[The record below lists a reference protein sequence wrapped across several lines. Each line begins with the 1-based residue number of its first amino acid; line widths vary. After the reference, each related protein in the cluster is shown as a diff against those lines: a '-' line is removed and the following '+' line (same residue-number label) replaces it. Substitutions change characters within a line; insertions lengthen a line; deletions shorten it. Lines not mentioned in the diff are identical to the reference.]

1 MQGDSGETQFTFDG
15 NAAAPA
21 EGISQSSPGTADSG
35 EKSTRTTK
43 SGWQKMTSRHRRAS
57 TTVTP
62 RSARDVARSGN
73 ARRSHRSPRRTPTGH
88 RTPRAVEDK
97 HGRESSDVSAK
108 RRSTEA
114 RGSSEPIAIIEE
126 LREQCQTLR
135 EKVAQTEMYAAS
147 RDQVIKDIEAKF
159 TEYLR
164 GHNQQVFNEINTLNK
179 RLMYSTNEV
188 SEYHAELML
197 ASKEDE
203 GATIR
208 IEELERRGALAEH
221 GARRIHQRGIEIQEE
236 YKDEV
241 HHLQGLLGH
250 TESRL
255 QQMQHDSSLAR
266 SVAETL
272 YKEGNE
278 MQRNLESSIVEYR
291 SQSELANFSHTHL
304 EMTSQRQALV
314 VNELTDENQML
325 SEAIIHSRKQAE
337 LYENNMEQITR
348 EYRKKINEA
357 NNTKLES
364 DLRHR
369 NTEHDTV
376 KRFAN
381 YRNTEAEAI
390 AHLRFESS
398 VSSNARE
405 KMEHYEML
413 YNNERALTNEL
424 KTEIEDRN
432 VKLRRS
438 LQEGPMAIGH
448 GSNQHAIQHLE
459 TEVKVAQVRAQDLS
473 EEMDECMYTNIRLKD
488 ELAEVSRQGSST
500 PFGSEV
506 AILRT
511 ELESERKYK
520 LATGAQQYERSCEY
534 LGELRDRDEKLV
546 MKDAEISRLRK
557 GLIDAEIAIKSQENL
572 NALPFSA
579 GITSSALS
587 PYMMIGKLESEVEAA
602 NDESNILRA
611 WIRQLDD
618 ELNKE
623 SVTAHS
629 NTAAGTGHA
638 HQQPSHP
645 ENQRVTELLR
655 EVNKKILDGKGVS
668 VDEGAGI
675 PNYRRPDGNDDPDF
689 PGGPPDPNGPP
700 GPPDPPGLPSLRGSQ
715 RDSAIDLESTTAFT
729 AEEPPRISRREADKV
744 YVSPWPKHQNL
755 GVWQSDLI
763 KSVCL
768 AANDGDRAAW
778 EAWLQPALR
787 QNPDIDALNDSGGQR
802 FQSIDAKLS
811 IALSNVISQ
820 AGDIA
825 RHVAIKLRLRTQ
837 ASNRRSTFVMGR
849 EILAMILEHF
859 RTPGQRETAFTM
871 EHIIQSRYLG
881 DANIETFYE
890 KWMEIVSNMMPE
902 DVPQDDWLRD
912 ALYKKIRN
920 SNLMMYDIKQYESW
934 LEGDPRRTY
943 QYLTNAIERH
953 IARIREDKHVAAR
966 EKYARD
972 FAGGGRPTAPT
983 PTAPAPPDAN
993 AKAKAKA
1000 NAKEKA
1006 APKPK
1011 AKSDAAPVLPSPQPK
1026 QHAKGKGQ
1034 GRKGKSKSRS
1044 ASPRDKKKIPCHF
1057 HFIKKSCRK
1066 GKDCEYSHDQKVF
1079 DASKSGGHG
1088 KGGGKTPRGQ
1098 SPANKTKKID
1108 EPCWHWAKGKCRYGD
1123 KCNKR
1128 HDAHLFN
1135 TAPNT
1140 ESPSSSKAAPAL
1152 LHDDSDVDEPPFMIA
1167 SNVMKKKVKFN
1178 PQKDEV
1184 YVYEKKDYVK
1194 CSRKS
1199 QTHSKGHNKLCRTTD
1214 EIRKD
1219 EQWAYS
1225 CRLAQSRGKAM
1236 AIIFDE
1242 KYDYS
1247 DIDEVLIIVGP
1258 TLDIMIRMEHDDDDI
1273 TREVFTE
1280 NYVQHVDGRY
1290 GKRDNVMC
1298 ITVPVEERDKRFIMD
1313 SGSGHDLISA
1323 KKIDRM
1329 DLPTY
1334 DDVVVNFHTANGVTS
1349 STKRSDIKF
1358 EAFDEPAQ
1366 AHILEDTPS
1375 VMSMGK
1381 RCVDLE
1387 YSFIWPSGKAPYMI
1401 DPNGDI
1407 IEMTVRDYIPYI
1419 NIDQKKKKG
1428 TSSKIA
1434 KIINVIS
1441 DECSTSEG
1449 ENMMVI
1455 DGESGD
1461 ELEDLTDIV
1470 RRSESKSSK
1479 KAKVRKAKRKK
1490 NRTLPEVAVGGDPDY
1505 IEELASHDDEP
1516 DDRGDEYAEFDDDE
1530 YAPSIGPDD
1539 EEGEHDVEIEE
1550 IPEGEARED
1559 DDDVIDVDEEDGGV
1573 RLGKRGTLKNEA
1585 RSKLHLLT
1593 HRYKNPYCESC
1604 VRAKMKHRKTF
1615 RGAFQRKLTKF
1626 GDLITFD
1633 YVDNRRIAEQDYGD
1647 DKTIFVIRDRYTGM
1661 LQSYPSAR
1669 KDTDAVIRAVKQ
1681 FMGRRKIREAYSD
1694 DAPQFDKA
1702 MKALKIPM
1710 DTSLAGKTKHNSL
1723 AERTNQFVLV
1733 ATTTCLLE
1741 AGIPPCFWMYAIRCV
1756 SHLLNIEPN
1765 DDEVSSWC
1773 KLHGE
1778 EFKGK
1783 MIPFGALVYFKPSD
1797 ARAREQQH
1805 KFDPM
1810 GIPGVFAGYSLGP
1823 GLHWSRKYRV
1833 WALCDWTKQN
1843 LAYDAE
1849 KPIAKLRTPHYT
1861 EKVELKEPLEFPCKA
1876 EYERINVTIEGLKV
1890 KDRLDGNSEMLPP
1903 PPPDDDADDDD
1914 GGGDDGGQPSSK
1926 ALPEKSEGERE
1937 AERLL
1942 GRFDS
1947 PTRMGPPGIDKPAH
1961 PDLDIPEGGPEHY
1974 SEGKAGDG
1982 IVYLN
1987 DDGEWVK
1994 LNARGHPYRVD
2005 ERGRRRIS
2013 STTRP
2018 SKYSPEEWRKISPDV
2033 RKSIAKAE
2041 EKKMEAEVE
2050 KKKSDALIK
2059 AREEKKKKKEDKKS
2073 SKSKPKD
2080 GGDDHITGVAKPQD
2094 HVRRGKV
2101 FQFGK
2106 TSSTPIGSG
2115 TNTSHETLSSSS
2127 DTDVPADDDFLIDWD
2142 EWSEVESGRGPK
2154 ATWHSKHMYDFSQGK
2169 VVATATLHD
2178 TGPNVLEPSNQNTN
2192 FHSFPC
2198 MPCIHQHDHHRDNI
2212 TTNDGGVNINKMF
2225 NTAVARPVARKE
2237 MMENE
2242 EARKAMR
2249 KEWLGQHAAG
2259 VYDFSVVREYDDVVR
2274 EAKRN
2279 GTEVHMAR
2287 IHGICVEKNYQLP
2300 KGNPSRKFK
2309 GRGVLLGNQVKNQ
2322 FWEAAFF
2329 QDLDNSPATFEAS
2342 RWAEFYGCLPGHG
2355 VKLADAIQAYIQ
2367 AVPTGPPC
2375 WVELPEDA
2383 WPDDI
2388 DFRKFRRPVVRLVKA
2403 LYGHPDSGTMWE
2415 QHCDRKVRELDFV
2428 PVGEEWPSMYFHK
2441 KLQLLLVIY
2450 VDDLKLA
2457 GPEENL
2463 TKGWEMLR
2471 SKLNIEPET
2480 DLGLYLGC
2488 ILSKGSSKLH
2498 DGTPVSIMTY
2508 DMEGLLKLSVE
2519 RYLDIV
2525 GKDTKLKH
2533 VSTPSLPEETKKH
2546 KSRAPCPGD
2555 PKKKVA
2561 CPWCS
2566 HEFDPDAPE
2575 FYKPG
2580 TIGKTSPLGSLHE
2593 APWRHMLPACS

>member
-1 MQGDSGETQFTFDG
+1 
-15 NAAAPA
+15 
-21 EGISQSSPGTADSG
+21 
-35 EKSTRTTK
+35 
-43 SGWQKMTSRHRRAS
+43 
-57 TTVTP
+57 
-62 RSARDVARSGN
+62 
-73 ARRSHRSPRRTPTGH
+73 
-88 RTPRAVEDK
+88 
-97 HGRESSDVSAK
+97 
-108 RRSTEA
+108 
-114 RGSSEPIAIIEE
+114 
-126 LREQCQTLR
+126 
-135 EKVAQTEMYAAS
+135 
-147 RDQVIKDIEAKF
+147 
-159 TEYLR
+159 
-164 GHNQQVFNEINTLNK
+164 
-179 RLMYSTNEV
+179 
-188 SEYHAELML
+188 
-197 ASKEDE
+197 
-203 GATIR
+203 
-208 IEELERRGALAEH
+208 
-221 GARRIHQRGIEIQEE
+221 
-236 YKDEV
+236 
-241 HHLQGLLGH
+241 
-250 TESRL
+250 
-255 QQMQHDSSLAR
+255 
-266 SVAETL
+266 
-272 YKEGNE
+272 
-278 MQRNLESSIVEYR
+278 
-291 SQSELANFSHTHL
+291 
-304 EMTSQRQALV
+304 
-314 VNELTDENQML
+314 
-325 SEAIIHSRKQAE
+325 
-337 LYENNMEQITR
+337 
-348 EYRKKINEA
+348 
-357 NNTKLES
+357 
-364 DLRHR
+364 
-369 NTEHDTV
+369 
-376 KRFAN
+376 
-381 YRNTEAEAI
+381 
-390 AHLRFESS
+390 
-398 VSSNARE
+398 
-405 KMEHYEML
+405 
-413 YNNERALTNEL
+413 
-424 KTEIEDRN
+424 
-432 VKLRRS
+432 
-438 LQEGPMAIGH
+438 
-448 GSNQHAIQHLE
+448 
-459 TEVKVAQVRAQDLS
+459 
-473 EEMDECMYTNIRLKD
+473 
-488 ELAEVSRQGSST
+488 
-500 PFGSEV
+500 
-506 AILRT
+506 
-511 ELESERKYK
+511 
-520 LATGAQQYERSCEY
+520 
-534 LGELRDRDEKLV
+534 
-546 MKDAEISRLRK
+546 
-557 GLIDAEIAIKSQENL
+557 
-572 NALPFSA
+572 
-579 GITSSALS
+579 
-587 PYMMIGKLESEVEAA
+587 
-602 NDESNILRA
+602 
-611 WIRQLDD
+611 
-618 ELNKE
+618 
-623 SVTAHS
+623 
-629 NTAAGTGHA
+629 
-638 HQQPSHP
+638 
-645 ENQRVTELLR
+645 
-655 EVNKKILDGKGVS
+655 
-668 VDEGAGI
+668 
-675 PNYRRPDGNDDPDF
+675 
-689 PGGPPDPNGPP
+689 
-700 GPPDPPGLPSLRGSQ
+700 
-715 RDSAIDLESTTAFT
+715 
-729 AEEPPRISRREADKV
+729 
-744 YVSPWPKHQNL
+744 
-755 GVWQSDLI
+755 
-763 KSVCL
+763 
-768 AANDGDRAAW
+768 
-778 EAWLQPALR
+778 
-787 QNPDIDALNDSGGQR
+787 
-802 FQSIDAKLS
+802 
-811 IALSNVISQ
+811 
-820 AGDIA
+820 
-825 RHVAIKLRLRTQ
+825 
-837 ASNRRSTFVMGR
+837 
-849 EILAMILEHF
+849 
-859 RTPGQRETAFTM
+859 
-871 EHIIQSRYLG
+871 
-881 DANIETFYE
+881 
-890 KWMEIVSNMMPE
+890 
-902 DVPQDDWLRD
+902 
-912 ALYKKIRN
+912 
-920 SNLMMYDIKQYESW
+920 
-934 LEGDPRRTY
+934 
-943 QYLTNAIERH
+943 
-953 IARIREDKHVAAR
+953 
-966 EKYARD
+966 
-972 FAGGGRPTAPT
+972 
-983 PTAPAPPDAN
+983 
-993 AKAKAKA
+993 
-1000 NAKEKA
+1000 
-1006 APKPK
+1006 
-1011 AKSDAAPVLPSPQPK
+1011 
-1026 QHAKGKGQ
+1026 
-1034 GRKGKSKSRS
+1034 
-1044 ASPRDKKKIPCHF
+1044 
-1057 HFIKKSCRK
+1057 
-1066 GKDCEYSHDQKVF
+1066 
-1079 DASKSGGHG
+1079 
-1088 KGGGKTPRGQ
+1088 
-1098 SPANKTKKID
+1098 
-1108 EPCWHWAKGKCRYGD
+1108 
-1123 KCNKR
+1123 
-1128 HDAHLFN
+1128 
-1135 TAPNT
+1135 
-1140 ESPSSSKAAPAL
+1140 
-1152 LHDDSDVDEPPFMIA
+1152 
-1167 SNVMKKKVKFN
+1167 
-1178 PQKDEV
+1178 
-1184 YVYEKKDYVK
+1184 
-1194 CSRKS
+1194 
-1199 QTHSKGHNKLCRTTD
+1199 
-1214 EIRKD
+1214 
-1219 EQWAYS
+1219 
-1225 CRLAQSRGKAM
+1225 M
-1236 AIIFDE
+1236 AIILDE

-1258 TLDIMIRMEHDDDDI
+1258 TLDIMIRIEYEDDDV

-1280 NYVQHVDGRY
+1280 NYVQHIDGRC
-1290 GKRDNVMC
+1290 GKRDNIMC

-1323 KKIDRM
+1323 KKVDRM

-1334 DDVVVNFHTANGVTS
+1334 DDAVVNFHTANGVTS

-1381 RCVDLE
+1381 RCVDLG
-1387 YSFIWPSGKAPYMI
+1387 YSFIWPSGKTPYMI

-1419 NIDQKKKKG
+1419 NIDQMKKKG

-1434 KIINVIS
+1434 KILNIIS

-1470 RRSESKSSK
+1470 RRSDGKSSK
-1479 KAKVRKAKRKK
+1479 KAKVRRVKRKK
-1490 NRTLPEVAVGGDPDY
+1490 NKTLPEVAVGSDPDY
-1505 IEELASHDDEP
+1505 VEELASYDDEP
-1516 DDRGDEYAEFDDDE
+1516 DDRGDEYAEFDDDDG
-1530 YAPSIGPDD
+1530 YDPSLGPDA

-1573 RLGKRGTLKNEA
+1573 RLSKRGTLKNEA

-1783 MIPFGALVYFKPSD
+1783 MIPFGELVYFKPSN
-1797 ARAREQQH
+1797 AHAREQQH

-1843 LAYDAE
+1843 LAYDAG

-1903 PPPDDDADDDD
+1903 PPPDDDDDDDDD
-1914 GGGDDGGQPSSK
+1914 GGDGGGQPSSK
-1926 ALPEKSEGERE
+1926 VPPDKSEGELE

-1947 PTRMGPPGIDKPAH
+1947 PARMGPPGIDKPAH
-1961 PDLDIPEGGPEHY
+1961 PDLAIPEGGPEHY
-1974 SEGKAGDG
+1974 SVGKAGDG

-1994 LNARGHPYRVD
+1994 LNSRGHPYRID

-2018 SKYSPEEWRKISPDV
+2018 SKYSPEEWRKMSPDV
-2033 RKSIAKAE
+2033 RKGIAKAE
-2041 EKKMEAEVE
+2041 EKKAEAEVE
-2050 KKKSDALIK
+2050 MKKSDELIK
-2059 AREEKKKKKEDKKS
+2059 AKEEKKKKKEEKKS

-2080 GGDDHITGVAKPQD
+2080 EEDDHITGVAKPQD

-2106 TSSTPIGSG
+2106 TSLTPIGSG
-2115 TNTSHETLSSSS
+2115 TNTNYGAFSSSS

-2154 ATWHSKHMYDFSQGK
+2154 ATWHNEHMYDFSQGK

-2178 TGPNVLEPSNQNTN
+2178 AGPNVHEPSNQSTN
-2192 FHSFPC
+2192 FQSFPC
-2198 MPCIHQHDHHRDNI
+2198 MPCIHQHDHHRDKI
-2212 TTNDGGVNINKMF
+2212 ITNDGGININKMF

-2274 EAKRN
+2274 EAKKN

-2329 QDLDNSPATFEAS
+2329 QDLGNSPATFEAS
-2342 RWAEFYGCLPGHG
+2342 RWADFYGCLPGHG

-2367 AVPTGPPC
+2367 AVLTGPPC

-2388 DFRKFRRPVVRLVKA
+2388 DFRKVRRPVVRLVKA

-2415 QHCDRKVRELDFV
+2415 QHRDRKVRELDFV

-2471 SKLNIEPET
+2471 SKLIIEPET

-2498 DGTPVSIMTY
+2498 DGTPVSTMTY

-2555 PKKKVA
+2555 PKKKVS

-2580 TIGKTSPLGSLHE
+2580 TTGEDVSPGESARGALAPHAAKVLMKLLYAARIARFDLLRSINSL
-2593 APWRHMLPACS
+2593 ARNVTKWTVDDDAKLYYF

>member
-1 MQGDSGETQFTFDG
+1 
-15 NAAAPA
+15 
-21 EGISQSSPGTADSG
+21 
-35 EKSTRTTK
+35 
-43 SGWQKMTSRHRRAS
+43 
-57 TTVTP
+57 
-62 RSARDVARSGN
+62 
-73 ARRSHRSPRRTPTGH
+73 
-88 RTPRAVEDK
+88 
-97 HGRESSDVSAK
+97 
-108 RRSTEA
+108 
-114 RGSSEPIAIIEE
+114 
-126 LREQCQTLR
+126 
-135 EKVAQTEMYAAS
+135 
-147 RDQVIKDIEAKF
+147 
-159 TEYLR
+159 
-164 GHNQQVFNEINTLNK
+164 
-179 RLMYSTNEV
+179 
-188 SEYHAELML
+188 
-197 ASKEDE
+197 
-203 GATIR
+203 
-208 IEELERRGALAEH
+208 
-221 GARRIHQRGIEIQEE
+221 
-236 YKDEV
+236 
-241 HHLQGLLGH
+241 
-250 TESRL
+250 
-255 QQMQHDSSLAR
+255 
-266 SVAETL
+266 
-272 YKEGNE
+272 
-278 MQRNLESSIVEYR
+278 
-291 SQSELANFSHTHL
+291 
-304 EMTSQRQALV
+304 
-314 VNELTDENQML
+314 
-325 SEAIIHSRKQAE
+325 
-337 LYENNMEQITR
+337 
-348 EYRKKINEA
+348 
-357 NNTKLES
+357 
-364 DLRHR
+364 
-369 NTEHDTV
+369 
-376 KRFAN
+376 
-381 YRNTEAEAI
+381 
-390 AHLRFESS
+390 
-398 VSSNARE
+398 
-405 KMEHYEML
+405 
-413 YNNERALTNEL
+413 
-424 KTEIEDRN
+424 
-432 VKLRRS
+432 
-438 LQEGPMAIGH
+438 
-448 GSNQHAIQHLE
+448 
-459 TEVKVAQVRAQDLS
+459 
-473 EEMDECMYTNIRLKD
+473 
-488 ELAEVSRQGSST
+488 
-500 PFGSEV
+500 
-506 AILRT
+506 
-511 ELESERKYK
+511 
-520 LATGAQQYERSCEY
+520 
-534 LGELRDRDEKLV
+534 
-546 MKDAEISRLRK
+546 
-557 GLIDAEIAIKSQENL
+557 
-572 NALPFSA
+572 
-579 GITSSALS
+579 
-587 PYMMIGKLESEVEAA
+587 
-602 NDESNILRA
+602 
-611 WIRQLDD
+611 
-618 ELNKE
+618 
-623 SVTAHS
+623 
-629 NTAAGTGHA
+629 
-638 HQQPSHP
+638 
-645 ENQRVTELLR
+645 
-655 EVNKKILDGKGVS
+655 
-668 VDEGAGI
+668 
-675 PNYRRPDGNDDPDF
+675 
-689 PGGPPDPNGPP
+689 
-700 GPPDPPGLPSLRGSQ
+700 
-715 RDSAIDLESTTAFT
+715 
-729 AEEPPRISRREADKV
+729 
-744 YVSPWPKHQNL
+744 
-755 GVWQSDLI
+755 
-763 KSVCL
+763 
-768 AANDGDRAAW
+768 
-778 EAWLQPALR
+778 
-787 QNPDIDALNDSGGQR
+787 
-802 FQSIDAKLS
+802 
-811 IALSNVISQ
+811 
-820 AGDIA
+820 
-825 RHVAIKLRLRTQ
+825 
-837 ASNRRSTFVMGR
+837 
-849 EILAMILEHF
+849 MILEHF

-943 QYLTNAIERH
+943 QYLINAIERH

-1000 NAKEKA
+1000 NAKEKP

-1057 HFIKKSCRK
+1057 YFIKKSCRK
-1066 GKDCEYSHDQKVF
+1066 GKDCEYSHDQKTF

-1140 ESPSSSKAAPAL
+1140 ESPSSKAAPAL
-1152 LHDDSDVDEPPFMIA
+1152 LYDDSDVDEPPFMIA
-1167 SNVMKKKVKFN
+1167 SNVVKKKVKFN
-1178 PQKDEV
+1178 LQKDEV
-1184 YVYEKKDYVK
+1184 HIYEKKDYVK

-1199 QTHSKGHNKLCRTTD
+1199 QTHSKGHNKLGKTTD
-1214 EIRKD
+1214 EVRKD

-1225 CRLAQSRGKAM
+1225 CRLARSRGKAM
-1236 AIIFDE
+1236 AIILDE
-1242 KYDYS
+1242 KYDFR

-1258 TLDIMIRMEHDDDDI
+1258 SLDIVIRIEHDDDDI
-1273 TREVFTE
+1273 TSEVFTE
-1280 NYVQHVDGRY
+1280 NYVQHIDGRY

-1313 SGSGHDLISA
+1313 SGSGHDLIST

-1334 DDVVVNFHTANGVTS
+1334 DDTVVNFHTANGVTS

-1375 VMSMGK
+1375 VMSMDK
-1381 RCVDLE
+1381 RCIDLG
-1387 YSFIWPSGKAPYMI
+1387 YSFIWPSGKTPYMI
-1401 DPNGDI
+1401 DSNGDI
-1407 IEMTVRDYIPYI
+1407 IEMTVRDYIPYV

-1428 TSSKIA
+1428 TPSKIS
-1434 KIINVIS
+1434 KILNIIG

-1470 RRSESKSSK
+1470 RRSDSKSSR
-1479 KAKVRKAKRKK
+1479 KAKVKKVGRRKGT
-1490 NRTLPEVAVGGDPDY
+1490 TLPEVAVGSDPDY
-1505 IEELASHDDEP
+1505 VEEMACHDDDEP

-1530 YAPSIGPDD
+1530 YEPSIGPDI

-1573 RLGKRGTLKNEA
+1573 RLSKRETLKNEA

-1810 GIPGVFAGYSLGP
+1810 GIPGIFAGYSLGP

-1903 PPPDDDADDDD
+1903 PPPDDDDDDDDD

-1947 PTRMGPPGIDKPAH
+1947 PARMGPPGIDKPAH

-1974 SEGKAGDG
+1974 SVGKAGDG

-1994 LNARGHPYRVD
+1994 LNARGHPYRID

-2041 EKKMEAEVE
+2041 EKKAEAEVE

-2059 AREEKKKKKEDKKS
+2059 AREEKKKKKEEKKS

-2080 GGDDHITGVAKPQD
+2080 EGDDHITGVAKPQD
-2094 HVRRGKV
+2094 HVCKGKV

-2115 TNTSHETLSSSS
+2115 TNYSHEHFLHHPIPMFLPMTTSSS
-2127 DTDVPADDDFLIDWD
+2127 
-2142 EWSEVESGRGPK
+2142 
-2154 ATWHSKHMYDFSQGK
+2154 
-2169 VVATATLHD
+2169 
-2178 TGPNVLEPSNQNTN
+2178 
-2192 FHSFPC
+2192 
-2198 MPCIHQHDHHRDNI
+2198 
-2212 TTNDGGVNINKMF
+2212 
-2225 NTAVARPVARKE
+2225 
-2237 MMENE
+2237 
-2242 EARKAMR
+2242 
-2249 KEWLGQHAAG
+2249 
-2259 VYDFSVVREYDDVVR
+2259 
-2274 EAKRN
+2274 N
-2279 GTEVHMAR
+2279 GTSGLRLKVGAAQR
-2287 IHGICVEKNYQLP
+2287 
-2300 KGNPSRKFK
+2300 
-2309 GRGVLLGNQVKNQ
+2309 LLGTM
-2322 FWEAAFF
+2322 
-2329 QDLDNSPATFEAS
+2329 ST
-2342 RWAEFYGCLPGHG
+2342 CMT
-2355 VKLADAIQAYIQ
+2355 LA
-2367 AVPTGPPC
+2367 
-2375 WVELPEDA
+2375 
-2383 WPDDI
+2383 
-2388 DFRKFRRPVVRLVKA
+2388 
-2403 LYGHPDSGTMWE
+2403 
-2415 QHCDRKVRELDFV
+2415 RE
-2428 PVGEEWPSMYFHK
+2428 
-2441 KLQLLLVIY
+2441 
-2450 VDDLKLA
+2450 
-2457 GPEENL
+2457 
-2463 TKGWEMLR
+2463 R
-2471 SKLNIEPET
+2471 
-2480 DLGLYLGC
+2480 
-2488 ILSKGSSKLH
+2488 
-2498 DGTPVSIMTY
+2498 
-2508 DMEGLLKLSVE
+2508 
-2519 RYLDIV
+2519 
-2525 GKDTKLKH
+2525 
-2533 VSTPSLPEETKKH
+2533 
-2546 KSRAPCPGD
+2546 
-2555 PKKKVA
+2555 
-2561 CPWCS
+2561 
-2566 HEFDPDAPE
+2566 
-2575 FYKPG
+2575 
-2580 TIGKTSPLGSLHE
+2580 
-2593 APWRHMLPACS
+2593 

>member
-1 MQGDSGETQFTFDG
+1 
-15 NAAAPA
+15 
-21 EGISQSSPGTADSG
+21 
-35 EKSTRTTK
+35 
-43 SGWQKMTSRHRRAS
+43 
-57 TTVTP
+57 
-62 RSARDVARSGN
+62 
-73 ARRSHRSPRRTPTGH
+73 
-88 RTPRAVEDK
+88 
-97 HGRESSDVSAK
+97 
-108 RRSTEA
+108 
-114 RGSSEPIAIIEE
+114 
-126 LREQCQTLR
+126 
-135 EKVAQTEMYAAS
+135 
-147 RDQVIKDIEAKF
+147 
-159 TEYLR
+159 
-164 GHNQQVFNEINTLNK
+164 
-179 RLMYSTNEV
+179 
-188 SEYHAELML
+188 
-197 ASKEDE
+197 
-203 GATIR
+203 
-208 IEELERRGALAEH
+208 
-221 GARRIHQRGIEIQEE
+221 
-236 YKDEV
+236 
-241 HHLQGLLGH
+241 
-250 TESRL
+250 
-255 QQMQHDSSLAR
+255 
-266 SVAETL
+266 
-272 YKEGNE
+272 
-278 MQRNLESSIVEYR
+278 
-291 SQSELANFSHTHL
+291 
-304 EMTSQRQALV
+304 
-314 VNELTDENQML
+314 
-325 SEAIIHSRKQAE
+325 
-337 LYENNMEQITR
+337 
-348 EYRKKINEA
+348 
-357 NNTKLES
+357 
-364 DLRHR
+364 
-369 NTEHDTV
+369 
-376 KRFAN
+376 
-381 YRNTEAEAI
+381 
-390 AHLRFESS
+390 
-398 VSSNARE
+398 
-405 KMEHYEML
+405 
-413 YNNERALTNEL
+413 
-424 KTEIEDRN
+424 
-432 VKLRRS
+432 
-438 LQEGPMAIGH
+438 
-448 GSNQHAIQHLE
+448 
-459 TEVKVAQVRAQDLS
+459 
-473 EEMDECMYTNIRLKD
+473 
-488 ELAEVSRQGSST
+488 
-500 PFGSEV
+500 
-506 AILRT
+506 
-511 ELESERKYK
+511 
-520 LATGAQQYERSCEY
+520 
-534 LGELRDRDEKLV
+534 
-546 MKDAEISRLRK
+546 
-557 GLIDAEIAIKSQENL
+557 
-572 NALPFSA
+572 
-579 GITSSALS
+579 
-587 PYMMIGKLESEVEAA
+587 
-602 NDESNILRA
+602 
-611 WIRQLDD
+611 
-618 ELNKE
+618 
-623 SVTAHS
+623 
-629 NTAAGTGHA
+629 
-638 HQQPSHP
+638 
-645 ENQRVTELLR
+645 
-655 EVNKKILDGKGVS
+655 
-668 VDEGAGI
+668 
-675 PNYRRPDGNDDPDF
+675 
-689 PGGPPDPNGPP
+689 
-700 GPPDPPGLPSLRGSQ
+700 
-715 RDSAIDLESTTAFT
+715 
-729 AEEPPRISRREADKV
+729 
-744 YVSPWPKHQNL
+744 
-755 GVWQSDLI
+755 
-763 KSVCL
+763 
-768 AANDGDRAAW
+768 
-778 EAWLQPALR
+778 
-787 QNPDIDALNDSGGQR
+787 
-802 FQSIDAKLS
+802 
-811 IALSNVISQ
+811 
-820 AGDIA
+820 
-825 RHVAIKLRLRTQ
+825 
-837 ASNRRSTFVMGR
+837 
-849 EILAMILEHF
+849 MILEHF

-943 QYLTNAIERH
+943 QYLINAIERH

-1225 CRLAQSRGKAM
+1225 CRLAQSRWKAM

-1258 TLDIMIRMEHDDDDI
+1258 TLDIMIRMEHDDNDI

-1381 RCVDLE
+1381 RCVDLG
-1387 YSFIWPSGKAPYMI
+1387 YSFIWPSGKTPYMI

-1573 RLGKRGTLKNEA
+1573 RLSKRGTLKNEA

-1783 MIPFGALVYFKPSD
+1783 MIPFGAFVYFKPSD

-1876 EYERINVTIEGLKV
+1876 KYERINVTIEGLKV

-1903 PPPDDDADDDD
+1903 PPDDDDDDDD

-2033 RKSIAKAE
+2033 RKSIARAE

-2115 TNTSHETLSSSS
+2115 TN
-2127 DTDVPADDDFLIDWD
+2127 
-2142 EWSEVESGRGPK
+2142 
-2154 ATWHSKHMYDFSQGK
+2154 
-2169 VVATATLHD
+2169 
-2178 TGPNVLEPSNQNTN
+2178 
-2192 FHSFPC
+2192 
-2198 MPCIHQHDHHRDNI
+2198 
-2212 TTNDGGVNINKMF
+2212 
-2225 NTAVARPVARKE
+2225 
-2237 MMENE
+2237 
-2242 EARKAMR
+2242 
-2249 KEWLGQHAAG
+2249 
-2259 VYDFSVVREYDDVVR
+2259 
-2274 EAKRN
+2274 
-2279 GTEVHMAR
+2279 
-2287 IHGICVEKNYQLP
+2287 
-2300 KGNPSRKFK
+2300 
-2309 GRGVLLGNQVKNQ
+2309 
-2322 FWEAAFF
+2322 
-2329 QDLDNSPATFEAS
+2329 
-2342 RWAEFYGCLPGHG
+2342 
-2355 VKLADAIQAYIQ
+2355 
-2367 AVPTGPPC
+2367 
-2375 WVELPEDA
+2375 
-2383 WPDDI
+2383 
-2388 DFRKFRRPVVRLVKA
+2388 
-2403 LYGHPDSGTMWE
+2403 
-2415 QHCDRKVRELDFV
+2415 
-2428 PVGEEWPSMYFHK
+2428 
-2441 KLQLLLVIY
+2441 
-2450 VDDLKLA
+2450 
-2457 GPEENL
+2457 
-2463 TKGWEMLR
+2463 
-2471 SKLNIEPET
+2471 
-2480 DLGLYLGC
+2480 
-2488 ILSKGSSKLH
+2488 
-2498 DGTPVSIMTY
+2498 
-2508 DMEGLLKLSVE
+2508 
-2519 RYLDIV
+2519 
-2525 GKDTKLKH
+2525 
-2533 VSTPSLPEETKKH
+2533 
-2546 KSRAPCPGD
+2546 
-2555 PKKKVA
+2555 
-2561 CPWCS
+2561 
-2566 HEFDPDAPE
+2566 
-2575 FYKPG
+2575 
-2580 TIGKTSPLGSLHE
+2580 
-2593 APWRHMLPACS
+2593 

>member
-1 MQGDSGETQFTFDG
+1 M
-15 NAAAPA
+15 
-21 EGISQSSPGTADSG
+21 
-35 EKSTRTTK
+35 
-43 SGWQKMTSRHRRAS
+43 
-57 TTVTP
+57 
-62 RSARDVARSGN
+62 
-73 ARRSHRSPRRTPTGH
+73 
-88 RTPRAVEDK
+88 
-97 HGRESSDVSAK
+97 
-108 RRSTEA
+108 
-114 RGSSEPIAIIEE
+114 
-126 LREQCQTLR
+126 
-135 EKVAQTEMYAAS
+135 
-147 RDQVIKDIEAKF
+147 
-159 TEYLR
+159 
-164 GHNQQVFNEINTLNK
+164 
-179 RLMYSTNEV
+179 
-188 SEYHAELML
+188 
-197 ASKEDE
+197 
-203 GATIR
+203 
-208 IEELERRGALAEH
+208 
-221 GARRIHQRGIEIQEE
+221 
-236 YKDEV
+236 
-241 HHLQGLLGH
+241 
-250 TESRL
+250 
-255 QQMQHDSSLAR
+255 
-266 SVAETL
+266 
-272 YKEGNE
+272 
-278 MQRNLESSIVEYR
+278 
-291 SQSELANFSHTHL
+291 
-304 EMTSQRQALV
+304 
-314 VNELTDENQML
+314 
-325 SEAIIHSRKQAE
+325 
-337 LYENNMEQITR
+337 
-348 EYRKKINEA
+348 
-357 NNTKLES
+357 
-364 DLRHR
+364 
-369 NTEHDTV
+369 
-376 KRFAN
+376 
-381 YRNTEAEAI
+381 
-390 AHLRFESS
+390 
-398 VSSNARE
+398 
-405 KMEHYEML
+405 
-413 YNNERALTNEL
+413 
-424 KTEIEDRN
+424 
-432 VKLRRS
+432 
-438 LQEGPMAIGH
+438 
-448 GSNQHAIQHLE
+448 
-459 TEVKVAQVRAQDLS
+459 
-473 EEMDECMYTNIRLKD
+473 
-488 ELAEVSRQGSST
+488 
-500 PFGSEV
+500 
-506 AILRT
+506 
-511 ELESERKYK
+511 
-520 LATGAQQYERSCEY
+520 
-534 LGELRDRDEKLV
+534 
-546 MKDAEISRLRK
+546 
-557 GLIDAEIAIKSQENL
+557 
-572 NALPFSA
+572 
-579 GITSSALS
+579 
-587 PYMMIGKLESEVEAA
+587 
-602 NDESNILRA
+602 
-611 WIRQLDD
+611 
-618 ELNKE
+618 
-623 SVTAHS
+623 
-629 NTAAGTGHA
+629 
-638 HQQPSHP
+638 
-645 ENQRVTELLR
+645 TELLR

-778 EAWLQPALR
+778 ETWLQPALR

-820 AGDIA
+820 AGDVA

-943 QYLTNAIERH
+943 QYLINAIERH

-1011 AKSDAAPVLPSPQPK
+1011 AKSDAAPVLPSPQPQ

-1108 EPCWHWAKGKCRYGD
+1108 EPCWHCAKGKCRYGD

-1140 ESPSSSKAAPAL
+1140 EFPSSSKAAPAL

-1381 RCVDLE
+1381 RCVDLG
-1387 YSFIWPSGKAPYMI
+1387 YSFIWPSGKTPYMI

-1573 RLGKRGTLKNEA
+1573 RLSKRGTLKNEA

-1833 WALCDWTKQN
+1833 WPLCDWTKQN

-1903 PPPDDDADDDD
+1903 PPPDDDDDDD

-2178 TGPNVLEPSNQNTN
+2178 NGPNVLEPSNQNTN

-2198 MPCIHQHDHHRDNI
+2198 MPCIHQHDHHRDKI
-2212 TTNDGGVNINKMF
+2212 TTNDGGININKMF

-2329 QDLDNSPATFEAS
+2329 QDLGNSPATFEAS
-2342 RWAEFYGCLPGHG
+2342 RWADFYGCLPGHG

-2367 AVPTGPPC
+2367 AVLTGPPC

-2388 DFRKFRRPVVRLVKA
+2388 DFRKFRRPVVRLV
-2403 LYGHPDSGTMWE
+2403 
-2415 QHCDRKVRELDFV
+2415 
-2428 PVGEEWPSMYFHK
+2428 
-2441 KLQLLLVIY
+2441 
-2450 VDDLKLA
+2450 
-2457 GPEENL
+2457 
-2463 TKGWEMLR
+2463 
-2471 SKLNIEPET
+2471 
-2480 DLGLYLGC
+2480 
-2488 ILSKGSSKLH
+2488 
-2498 DGTPVSIMTY
+2498 
-2508 DMEGLLKLSVE
+2508 
-2519 RYLDIV
+2519 
-2525 GKDTKLKH
+2525 
-2533 VSTPSLPEETKKH
+2533 
-2546 KSRAPCPGD
+2546 
-2555 PKKKVA
+2555 
-2561 CPWCS
+2561 
-2566 HEFDPDAPE
+2566 
-2575 FYKPG
+2575 
-2580 TIGKTSPLGSLHE
+2580 
-2593 APWRHMLPACS
+2593 

>member
-1 MQGDSGETQFTFDG
+1 
-15 NAAAPA
+15 
-21 EGISQSSPGTADSG
+21 
-35 EKSTRTTK
+35 
-43 SGWQKMTSRHRRAS
+43 
-57 TTVTP
+57 
-62 RSARDVARSGN
+62 
-73 ARRSHRSPRRTPTGH
+73 
-88 RTPRAVEDK
+88 
-97 HGRESSDVSAK
+97 
-108 RRSTEA
+108 
-114 RGSSEPIAIIEE
+114 
-126 LREQCQTLR
+126 
-135 EKVAQTEMYAAS
+135 
-147 RDQVIKDIEAKF
+147 
-159 TEYLR
+159 
-164 GHNQQVFNEINTLNK
+164 
-179 RLMYSTNEV
+179 
-188 SEYHAELML
+188 
-197 ASKEDE
+197 
-203 GATIR
+203 
-208 IEELERRGALAEH
+208 
-221 GARRIHQRGIEIQEE
+221 
-236 YKDEV
+236 
-241 HHLQGLLGH
+241 
-250 TESRL
+250 
-255 QQMQHDSSLAR
+255 
-266 SVAETL
+266 
-272 YKEGNE
+272 
-278 MQRNLESSIVEYR
+278 
-291 SQSELANFSHTHL
+291 
-304 EMTSQRQALV
+304 
-314 VNELTDENQML
+314 
-325 SEAIIHSRKQAE
+325 
-337 LYENNMEQITR
+337 
-348 EYRKKINEA
+348 
-357 NNTKLES
+357 
-364 DLRHR
+364 
-369 NTEHDTV
+369 
-376 KRFAN
+376 
-381 YRNTEAEAI
+381 
-390 AHLRFESS
+390 
-398 VSSNARE
+398 
-405 KMEHYEML
+405 
-413 YNNERALTNEL
+413 
-424 KTEIEDRN
+424 
-432 VKLRRS
+432 
-438 LQEGPMAIGH
+438 
-448 GSNQHAIQHLE
+448 
-459 TEVKVAQVRAQDLS
+459 
-473 EEMDECMYTNIRLKD
+473 
-488 ELAEVSRQGSST
+488 
-500 PFGSEV
+500 
-506 AILRT
+506 
-511 ELESERKYK
+511 
-520 LATGAQQYERSCEY
+520 
-534 LGELRDRDEKLV
+534 
-546 MKDAEISRLRK
+546 
-557 GLIDAEIAIKSQENL
+557 
-572 NALPFSA
+572 
-579 GITSSALS
+579 
-587 PYMMIGKLESEVEAA
+587 
-602 NDESNILRA
+602 
-611 WIRQLDD
+611 
-618 ELNKE
+618 
-623 SVTAHS
+623 
-629 NTAAGTGHA
+629 
-638 HQQPSHP
+638 
-645 ENQRVTELLR
+645 
-655 EVNKKILDGKGVS
+655 
-668 VDEGAGI
+668 
-675 PNYRRPDGNDDPDF
+675 
-689 PGGPPDPNGPP
+689 
-700 GPPDPPGLPSLRGSQ
+700 
-715 RDSAIDLESTTAFT
+715 
-729 AEEPPRISRREADKV
+729 
-744 YVSPWPKHQNL
+744 
-755 GVWQSDLI
+755 
-763 KSVCL
+763 
-768 AANDGDRAAW
+768 
-778 EAWLQPALR
+778 
-787 QNPDIDALNDSGGQR
+787 
-802 FQSIDAKLS
+802 
-811 IALSNVISQ
+811 
-820 AGDIA
+820 
-825 RHVAIKLRLRTQ
+825 
-837 ASNRRSTFVMGR
+837 
-849 EILAMILEHF
+849 
-859 RTPGQRETAFTM
+859 
-871 EHIIQSRYLG
+871 
-881 DANIETFYE
+881 
-890 KWMEIVSNMMPE
+890 
-902 DVPQDDWLRD
+902 
-912 ALYKKIRN
+912 
-920 SNLMMYDIKQYESW
+920 
-934 LEGDPRRTY
+934 
-943 QYLTNAIERH
+943 
-953 IARIREDKHVAAR
+953 
-966 EKYARD
+966 
-972 FAGGGRPTAPT
+972 
-983 PTAPAPPDAN
+983 
-993 AKAKAKA
+993 
-1000 NAKEKA
+1000 
-1006 APKPK
+1006 
-1011 AKSDAAPVLPSPQPK
+1011 
-1026 QHAKGKGQ
+1026 
-1034 GRKGKSKSRS
+1034 
-1044 ASPRDKKKIPCHF
+1044 
-1057 HFIKKSCRK
+1057 
-1066 GKDCEYSHDQKVF
+1066 
-1079 DASKSGGHG
+1079 
-1088 KGGGKTPRGQ
+1088 
-1098 SPANKTKKID
+1098 
-1108 EPCWHWAKGKCRYGD
+1108 
-1123 KCNKR
+1123 
-1128 HDAHLFN
+1128 
-1135 TAPNT
+1135 
-1140 ESPSSSKAAPAL
+1140 
-1152 LHDDSDVDEPPFMIA
+1152 
-1167 SNVMKKKVKFN
+1167 
-1178 PQKDEV
+1178 
-1184 YVYEKKDYVK
+1184 
-1194 CSRKS
+1194 
-1199 QTHSKGHNKLCRTTD
+1199 
-1214 EIRKD
+1214 
-1219 EQWAYS
+1219 
-1225 CRLAQSRGKAM
+1225 
-1236 AIIFDE
+1236 
-1242 KYDYS
+1242 
-1247 DIDEVLIIVGP
+1247 
-1258 TLDIMIRMEHDDDDI
+1258 
-1273 TREVFTE
+1273 
-1280 NYVQHVDGRY
+1280 
-1290 GKRDNVMC
+1290 MC

-1381 RCVDLE
+1381 RCVDLR
-1387 YSFIWPSGKAPYMI
+1387 YSFIWPSGKTPYMI

-1573 RLGKRGTLKNEA
+1573 RLSKRGTLKNEA

-1903 PPPDDDADDDD
+1903 PPPDDDDDDDD

-1926 ALPEKSEGERE
+1926 ALLEKSEGERE

-2154 ATWHSKHMYDFSQGK
+2154 ATWNNKHMYDFSQGK

-2198 MPCIHQHDHHRDNI
+2198 MPCIHQHDHHRDKI
-2212 TTNDGGVNINKMF
+2212 TTNDGGININKMF

-2329 QDLDNSPATFEAS
+2329 QDLGNSPATFEAS
-2342 RWAEFYGCLPGHG
+2342 RWADFYGCLPGHG
-2355 VKLADAIQAYIQ
+2355 LKLADAIQAYIQ
-2367 AVPTGPPC
+2367 AVLTGPPC
-2375 WVELPEDA
+2375 CVELPEDA

-2388 DFRKFRRPVVRLVKA
+2388 DF
-2403 LYGHPDSGTMWE
+2403 
-2415 QHCDRKVRELDFV
+2415 
-2428 PVGEEWPSMYFHK
+2428 
-2441 KLQLLLVIY
+2441 
-2450 VDDLKLA
+2450 
-2457 GPEENL
+2457 
-2463 TKGWEMLR
+2463 
-2471 SKLNIEPET
+2471 
-2480 DLGLYLGC
+2480 
-2488 ILSKGSSKLH
+2488 GSSV
-2498 DGTPVSIMTY
+2498 DQ
-2508 DMEGLLKLSVE
+2508 
-2519 RYLDIV
+2519 
-2525 GKDTKLKH
+2525 
-2533 VSTPSLPEETKKH
+2533 
-2546 KSRAPCPGD
+2546 
-2555 PKKKVA
+2555 
-2561 CPWCS
+2561 
-2566 HEFDPDAPE
+2566 
-2575 FYKPG
+2575 
-2580 TIGKTSPLGSLHE
+2580 
-2593 APWRHMLPACS
+2593 

>member
-1 MQGDSGETQFTFDG
+1 
-15 NAAAPA
+15 
-21 EGISQSSPGTADSG
+21 
-35 EKSTRTTK
+35 
-43 SGWQKMTSRHRRAS
+43 
-57 TTVTP
+57 
-62 RSARDVARSGN
+62 
-73 ARRSHRSPRRTPTGH
+73 
-88 RTPRAVEDK
+88 
-97 HGRESSDVSAK
+97 
-108 RRSTEA
+108 
-114 RGSSEPIAIIEE
+114 
-126 LREQCQTLR
+126 
-135 EKVAQTEMYAAS
+135 
-147 RDQVIKDIEAKF
+147 
-159 TEYLR
+159 
-164 GHNQQVFNEINTLNK
+164 
-179 RLMYSTNEV
+179 
-188 SEYHAELML
+188 
-197 ASKEDE
+197 
-203 GATIR
+203 
-208 IEELERRGALAEH
+208 
-221 GARRIHQRGIEIQEE
+221 
-236 YKDEV
+236 
-241 HHLQGLLGH
+241 
-250 TESRL
+250 
-255 QQMQHDSSLAR
+255 
-266 SVAETL
+266 
-272 YKEGNE
+272 
-278 MQRNLESSIVEYR
+278 
-291 SQSELANFSHTHL
+291 
-304 EMTSQRQALV
+304 
-314 VNELTDENQML
+314 
-325 SEAIIHSRKQAE
+325 
-337 LYENNMEQITR
+337 
-348 EYRKKINEA
+348 
-357 NNTKLES
+357 
-364 DLRHR
+364 
-369 NTEHDTV
+369 
-376 KRFAN
+376 
-381 YRNTEAEAI
+381 
-390 AHLRFESS
+390 
-398 VSSNARE
+398 
-405 KMEHYEML
+405 
-413 YNNERALTNEL
+413 
-424 KTEIEDRN
+424 
-432 VKLRRS
+432 
-438 LQEGPMAIGH
+438 
-448 GSNQHAIQHLE
+448 
-459 TEVKVAQVRAQDLS
+459 
-473 EEMDECMYTNIRLKD
+473 
-488 ELAEVSRQGSST
+488 
-500 PFGSEV
+500 
-506 AILRT
+506 
-511 ELESERKYK
+511 
-520 LATGAQQYERSCEY
+520 
-534 LGELRDRDEKLV
+534 
-546 MKDAEISRLRK
+546 
-557 GLIDAEIAIKSQENL
+557 
-572 NALPFSA
+572 
-579 GITSSALS
+579 
-587 PYMMIGKLESEVEAA
+587 
-602 NDESNILRA
+602 
-611 WIRQLDD
+611 
-618 ELNKE
+618 
-623 SVTAHS
+623 
-629 NTAAGTGHA
+629 
-638 HQQPSHP
+638 
-645 ENQRVTELLR
+645 
-655 EVNKKILDGKGVS
+655 
-668 VDEGAGI
+668 
-675 PNYRRPDGNDDPDF
+675 
-689 PGGPPDPNGPP
+689 
-700 GPPDPPGLPSLRGSQ
+700 
-715 RDSAIDLESTTAFT
+715 
-729 AEEPPRISRREADKV
+729 
-744 YVSPWPKHQNL
+744 
-755 GVWQSDLI
+755 
-763 KSVCL
+763 
-768 AANDGDRAAW
+768 
-778 EAWLQPALR
+778 
-787 QNPDIDALNDSGGQR
+787 
-802 FQSIDAKLS
+802 
-811 IALSNVISQ
+811 
-820 AGDIA
+820 
-825 RHVAIKLRLRTQ
+825 
-837 ASNRRSTFVMGR
+837 MGR

-920 SNLMMYDIKQYESW
+920 SNLMMCDIKQYESW

-943 QYLTNAIERH
+943 QYLINAIERH

-1199 QTHSKGHNKLCRTTD
+1199 QTHSKGHNKLCRTTH

-1381 RCVDLE
+1381 RCVDLG
-1387 YSFIWPSGKAPYMI
+1387 YSFIWPSGKTPYMI

-1573 RLGKRGTLKNEA
+1573 RLSKRGTLKNEA

-1593 HRYKNPYCESC
+1593 HRYKNPYCELC

-1797 ARAREQQH
+1797 ARAREQQ
-1805 KFDPM
+1805 
-1810 GIPGVFAGYSLGP
+1810 
-1823 GLHWSRKYRV
+1823 
-1833 WALCDWTKQN
+1833 
-1843 LAYDAE
+1843 
-1849 KPIAKLRTPHYT
+1849 
-1861 EKVELKEPLEFPCKA
+1861 
-1876 EYERINVTIEGLKV
+1876 
-1890 KDRLDGNSEMLPP
+1890 
-1903 PPPDDDADDDD
+1903 
-1914 GGGDDGGQPSSK
+1914 
-1926 ALPEKSEGERE
+1926 
-1937 AERLL
+1937 
-1942 GRFDS
+1942 
-1947 PTRMGPPGIDKPAH
+1947 
-1961 PDLDIPEGGPEHY
+1961 
-1974 SEGKAGDG
+1974 
-1982 IVYLN
+1982 
-1987 DDGEWVK
+1987 
-1994 LNARGHPYRVD
+1994 
-2005 ERGRRRIS
+2005 
-2013 STTRP
+2013 
-2018 SKYSPEEWRKISPDV
+2018 
-2033 RKSIAKAE
+2033 
-2041 EKKMEAEVE
+2041 
-2050 KKKSDALIK
+2050 
-2059 AREEKKKKKEDKKS
+2059 
-2073 SKSKPKD
+2073 
-2080 GGDDHITGVAKPQD
+2080 
-2094 HVRRGKV
+2094 
-2101 FQFGK
+2101 
-2106 TSSTPIGSG
+2106 
-2115 TNTSHETLSSSS
+2115 
-2127 DTDVPADDDFLIDWD
+2127 
-2142 EWSEVESGRGPK
+2142 
-2154 ATWHSKHMYDFSQGK
+2154 
-2169 VVATATLHD
+2169 
-2178 TGPNVLEPSNQNTN
+2178 
-2192 FHSFPC
+2192 
-2198 MPCIHQHDHHRDNI
+2198 
-2212 TTNDGGVNINKMF
+2212 
-2225 NTAVARPVARKE
+2225 
-2237 MMENE
+2237 
-2242 EARKAMR
+2242 
-2249 KEWLGQHAAG
+2249 
-2259 VYDFSVVREYDDVVR
+2259 
-2274 EAKRN
+2274 
-2279 GTEVHMAR
+2279 
-2287 IHGICVEKNYQLP
+2287 
-2300 KGNPSRKFK
+2300 
-2309 GRGVLLGNQVKNQ
+2309 QV
-2322 FWEAAFF
+2322 
-2329 QDLDNSPATFEAS
+2329 
-2342 RWAEFYGCLPGHG
+2342 
-2355 VKLADAIQAYIQ
+2355 
-2367 AVPTGPPC
+2367 
-2375 WVELPEDA
+2375 
-2383 WPDDI
+2383 
-2388 DFRKFRRPVVRLVKA
+2388 
-2403 LYGHPDSGTMWE
+2403 
-2415 QHCDRKVRELDFV
+2415 
-2428 PVGEEWPSMYFHK
+2428 
-2441 KLQLLLVIY
+2441 
-2450 VDDLKLA
+2450 
-2457 GPEENL
+2457 
-2463 TKGWEMLR
+2463 
-2471 SKLNIEPET
+2471 
-2480 DLGLYLGC
+2480 
-2488 ILSKGSSKLH
+2488 
-2498 DGTPVSIMTY
+2498 
-2508 DMEGLLKLSVE
+2508 
-2519 RYLDIV
+2519 
-2525 GKDTKLKH
+2525 
-2533 VSTPSLPEETKKH
+2533 
-2546 KSRAPCPGD
+2546 
-2555 PKKKVA
+2555 
-2561 CPWCS
+2561 
-2566 HEFDPDAPE
+2566 
-2575 FYKPG
+2575 
-2580 TIGKTSPLGSLHE
+2580 
-2593 APWRHMLPACS
+2593 

>member
-1 MQGDSGETQFTFDG
+1 
-15 NAAAPA
+15 
-21 EGISQSSPGTADSG
+21 
-35 EKSTRTTK
+35 
-43 SGWQKMTSRHRRAS
+43 
-57 TTVTP
+57 
-62 RSARDVARSGN
+62 
-73 ARRSHRSPRRTPTGH
+73 
-88 RTPRAVEDK
+88 
-97 HGRESSDVSAK
+97 
-108 RRSTEA
+108 
-114 RGSSEPIAIIEE
+114 
-126 LREQCQTLR
+126 
-135 EKVAQTEMYAAS
+135 MY
-147 RDQVIKDIEAKF
+147 I
-159 TEYLR
+159 
-164 GHNQQVFNEINTLNK
+164 
-179 RLMYSTNEV
+179 
-188 SEYHAELML
+188 
-197 ASKEDE
+197 
-203 GATIR
+203 
-208 IEELERRGALAEH
+208 
-221 GARRIHQRGIEIQEE
+221 
-236 YKDEV
+236 
-241 HHLQGLLGH
+241 
-250 TESRL
+250 
-255 QQMQHDSSLAR
+255 
-266 SVAETL
+266 
-272 YKEGNE
+272 
-278 MQRNLESSIVEYR
+278 
-291 SQSELANFSHTHL
+291 
-304 EMTSQRQALV
+304 
-314 VNELTDENQML
+314 
-325 SEAIIHSRKQAE
+325 
-337 LYENNMEQITR
+337 
-348 EYRKKINEA
+348 
-357 NNTKLES
+357 
-364 DLRHR
+364 
-369 NTEHDTV
+369 
-376 KRFAN
+376 
-381 YRNTEAEAI
+381 
-390 AHLRFESS
+390 
-398 VSSNARE
+398 
-405 KMEHYEML
+405 
-413 YNNERALTNEL
+413 
-424 KTEIEDRN
+424 
-432 VKLRRS
+432 
-438 LQEGPMAIGH
+438 
-448 GSNQHAIQHLE
+448 
-459 TEVKVAQVRAQDLS
+459 
-473 EEMDECMYTNIRLKD
+473 
-488 ELAEVSRQGSST
+488 
-500 PFGSEV
+500 
-506 AILRT
+506 
-511 ELESERKYK
+511 
-520 LATGAQQYERSCEY
+520 
-534 LGELRDRDEKLV
+534 
-546 MKDAEISRLRK
+546 
-557 GLIDAEIAIKSQENL
+557 
-572 NALPFSA
+572 
-579 GITSSALS
+579 
-587 PYMMIGKLESEVEAA
+587 
-602 NDESNILRA
+602 
-611 WIRQLDD
+611 
-618 ELNKE
+618 
-623 SVTAHS
+623 
-629 NTAAGTGHA
+629 
-638 HQQPSHP
+638 
-645 ENQRVTELLR
+645 
-655 EVNKKILDGKGVS
+655 
-668 VDEGAGI
+668 
-675 PNYRRPDGNDDPDF
+675 
-689 PGGPPDPNGPP
+689 
-700 GPPDPPGLPSLRGSQ
+700 
-715 RDSAIDLESTTAFT
+715 
-729 AEEPPRISRREADKV
+729 
-744 YVSPWPKHQNL
+744 SPWPKHQNL

-802 FQSIDAKLS
+802 YQSIDAKLS

-820 AGDIA
+820 AGDVA

-837 ASNRRSTFVMGR
+837 ASNRRATFVMGR

-943 QYLTNAIERH
+943 QYLINAIERH

-1000 NAKEKA
+1000 NAKEKP

-1057 HFIKKSCRK
+1057 YFIKKSCRK
-1066 GKDCEYSHDQKVF
+1066 GKDCEYSHDQKTF

-1140 ESPSSSKAAPAL
+1140 ESPSSKAAPAL
-1152 LHDDSDVDEPPFMIA
+1152 LYDDSDVDEPPFMIA
-1167 SNVMKKKVKFN
+1167 SNVVKKKVKFN
-1178 PQKDEV
+1178 LQKDEV
-1184 YVYEKKDYVK
+1184 HIYEKKDYVK

-1199 QTHSKGHNKLCRTTD
+1199 QTHSKGHNKLGKTTD
-1214 EIRKD
+1214 EVRKD

-1225 CRLAQSRGKAM
+1225 CRLARSRGKAM
-1236 AIIFDE
+1236 AIILDE
-1242 KYDYS
+1242 KYDFRG
-1247 DIDEVLIIVGP
+1247 IDEVLIIVGP
-1258 TLDIMIRMEHDDDDI
+1258 SLDIVIRIEHDDDDI

-1280 NYVQHVDGRY
+1280 NYVQHIDGRY

-1334 DDVVVNFHTANGVTS
+1334 DDTVVNFHTANGVTR

-1381 RCVDLE
+1381 RCVDLG
-1387 YSFIWPSGKAPYMI
+1387 YSFIWPSGKTPYMI

-1449 ENMMVI
+1449 ESMMVI

-1530 YAPSIGPDD
+1530 YEPSIGPDI

-1573 RLGKRGTLKNEA
+1573 RLSKRGTLKNEA

-1833 WALCDWTKQN
+1833 
-1843 LAYDAE
+1843 
-1849 KPIAKLRTPHYT
+1849 
-1861 EKVELKEPLEFPCKA
+1861 
-1876 EYERINVTIEGLKV
+1876 
-1890 KDRLDGNSEMLPP
+1890 
-1903 PPPDDDADDDD
+1903 
-1914 GGGDDGGQPSSK
+1914 
-1926 ALPEKSEGERE
+1926 
-1937 AERLL
+1937 
-1942 GRFDS
+1942 
-1947 PTRMGPPGIDKPAH
+1947 
-1961 PDLDIPEGGPEHY
+1961 
-1974 SEGKAGDG
+1974 
-1982 IVYLN
+1982 
-1987 DDGEWVK
+1987 
-1994 LNARGHPYRVD
+1994 
-2005 ERGRRRIS
+2005 
-2013 STTRP
+2013 
-2018 SKYSPEEWRKISPDV
+2018 
-2033 RKSIAKAE
+2033 
-2041 EKKMEAEVE
+2041 
-2050 KKKSDALIK
+2050 
-2059 AREEKKKKKEDKKS
+2059 
-2073 SKSKPKD
+2073 
-2080 GGDDHITGVAKPQD
+2080 
-2094 HVRRGKV
+2094 
-2101 FQFGK
+2101 
-2106 TSSTPIGSG
+2106 
-2115 TNTSHETLSSSS
+2115 
-2127 DTDVPADDDFLIDWD
+2127 
-2142 EWSEVESGRGPK
+2142 
-2154 ATWHSKHMYDFSQGK
+2154 
-2169 VVATATLHD
+2169 
-2178 TGPNVLEPSNQNTN
+2178 
-2192 FHSFPC
+2192 
-2198 MPCIHQHDHHRDNI
+2198 
-2212 TTNDGGVNINKMF
+2212 
-2225 NTAVARPVARKE
+2225 
-2237 MMENE
+2237 
-2242 EARKAMR
+2242 
-2249 KEWLGQHAAG
+2249 
-2259 VYDFSVVREYDDVVR
+2259 
-2274 EAKRN
+2274 
-2279 GTEVHMAR
+2279 
-2287 IHGICVEKNYQLP
+2287 
-2300 KGNPSRKFK
+2300 
-2309 GRGVLLGNQVKNQ
+2309 
-2322 FWEAAFF
+2322 
-2329 QDLDNSPATFEAS
+2329 
-2342 RWAEFYGCLPGHG
+2342 
-2355 VKLADAIQAYIQ
+2355 
-2367 AVPTGPPC
+2367 
-2375 WVELPEDA
+2375 
-2383 WPDDI
+2383 
-2388 DFRKFRRPVVRLVKA
+2388 
-2403 LYGHPDSGTMWE
+2403 
-2415 QHCDRKVRELDFV
+2415 
-2428 PVGEEWPSMYFHK
+2428 
-2441 KLQLLLVIY
+2441 
-2450 VDDLKLA
+2450 
-2457 GPEENL
+2457 
-2463 TKGWEMLR
+2463 
-2471 SKLNIEPET
+2471 
-2480 DLGLYLGC
+2480 
-2488 ILSKGSSKLH
+2488 
-2498 DGTPVSIMTY
+2498 
-2508 DMEGLLKLSVE
+2508 
-2519 RYLDIV
+2519 
-2525 GKDTKLKH
+2525 
-2533 VSTPSLPEETKKH
+2533 
-2546 KSRAPCPGD
+2546 
-2555 PKKKVA
+2555 
-2561 CPWCS
+2561 
-2566 HEFDPDAPE
+2566 
-2575 FYKPG
+2575 
-2580 TIGKTSPLGSLHE
+2580 
-2593 APWRHMLPACS
+2593 

>member
-1 MQGDSGETQFTFDG
+1 
-15 NAAAPA
+15 
-21 EGISQSSPGTADSG
+21 
-35 EKSTRTTK
+35 
-43 SGWQKMTSRHRRAS
+43 
-57 TTVTP
+57 
-62 RSARDVARSGN
+62 
-73 ARRSHRSPRRTPTGH
+73 
-88 RTPRAVEDK
+88 
-97 HGRESSDVSAK
+97 
-108 RRSTEA
+108 
-114 RGSSEPIAIIEE
+114 
-126 LREQCQTLR
+126 
-135 EKVAQTEMYAAS
+135 
-147 RDQVIKDIEAKF
+147 
-159 TEYLR
+159 
-164 GHNQQVFNEINTLNK
+164 
-179 RLMYSTNEV
+179 
-188 SEYHAELML
+188 
-197 ASKEDE
+197 
-203 GATIR
+203 
-208 IEELERRGALAEH
+208 
-221 GARRIHQRGIEIQEE
+221 
-236 YKDEV
+236 
-241 HHLQGLLGH
+241 
-250 TESRL
+250 
-255 QQMQHDSSLAR
+255 
-266 SVAETL
+266 
-272 YKEGNE
+272 
-278 MQRNLESSIVEYR
+278 
-291 SQSELANFSHTHL
+291 
-304 EMTSQRQALV
+304 
-314 VNELTDENQML
+314 
-325 SEAIIHSRKQAE
+325 
-337 LYENNMEQITR
+337 
-348 EYRKKINEA
+348 
-357 NNTKLES
+357 
-364 DLRHR
+364 
-369 NTEHDTV
+369 
-376 KRFAN
+376 
-381 YRNTEAEAI
+381 
-390 AHLRFESS
+390 
-398 VSSNARE
+398 
-405 KMEHYEML
+405 
-413 YNNERALTNEL
+413 
-424 KTEIEDRN
+424 
-432 VKLRRS
+432 
-438 LQEGPMAIGH
+438 
-448 GSNQHAIQHLE
+448 
-459 TEVKVAQVRAQDLS
+459 
-473 EEMDECMYTNIRLKD
+473 
-488 ELAEVSRQGSST
+488 
-500 PFGSEV
+500 
-506 AILRT
+506 
-511 ELESERKYK
+511 
-520 LATGAQQYERSCEY
+520 
-534 LGELRDRDEKLV
+534 
-546 MKDAEISRLRK
+546 
-557 GLIDAEIAIKSQENL
+557 
-572 NALPFSA
+572 
-579 GITSSALS
+579 
-587 PYMMIGKLESEVEAA
+587 
-602 NDESNILRA
+602 
-611 WIRQLDD
+611 
-618 ELNKE
+618 
-623 SVTAHS
+623 
-629 NTAAGTGHA
+629 
-638 HQQPSHP
+638 
-645 ENQRVTELLR
+645 
-655 EVNKKILDGKGVS
+655 
-668 VDEGAGI
+668 
-675 PNYRRPDGNDDPDF
+675 
-689 PGGPPDPNGPP
+689 
-700 GPPDPPGLPSLRGSQ
+700 
-715 RDSAIDLESTTAFT
+715 
-729 AEEPPRISRREADKV
+729 
-744 YVSPWPKHQNL
+744 
-755 GVWQSDLI
+755 
-763 KSVCL
+763 
-768 AANDGDRAAW
+768 
-778 EAWLQPALR
+778 
-787 QNPDIDALNDSGGQR
+787 
-802 FQSIDAKLS
+802 
-811 IALSNVISQ
+811 
-820 AGDIA
+820 
-825 RHVAIKLRLRTQ
+825 
-837 ASNRRSTFVMGR
+837 
-849 EILAMILEHF
+849 MILEHF

-943 QYLTNAIERH
+943 QYLINAIERH

-1057 HFIKKSCRK
+1057 HFIKRSCRK

-1247 DIDEVLIIVGP
+1247 DIAEVLIIVGP
-1258 TLDIMIRMEHDDDDI
+1258 TLDIMIRMEHDDNDI

-1381 RCVDLE
+1381 RCVDLG
-1387 YSFIWPSGKAPYMI
+1387 YSFIWPSGKTPYMI

-1573 RLGKRGTLKNEA
+1573 RLSKRGTLKNEA

-1756 SHLLNIEPN
+1756 SHLLNIEPH

-1903 PPPDDDADDDD
+1903 PPDDDDDDDD

-1947 PTRMGPPGIDKPAH
+1947 PARMGPPGIDKPAH

-1974 SEGKAGDG
+1974 SVGKAGDG

-1994 LNARGHPYRVD
+1994 LNARGHPYRID

-2041 EKKMEAEVE
+2041 EKKAEAEVE

-2059 AREEKKKKKEDKKS
+2059 AREEKKKKKEEKKS
-2073 SKSKPKD
+2073 SKSKPKEE
-2080 GGDDHITGVAKPQD
+2080 GDDHITGVAKPQD
-2094 HVRRGKV
+2094 HVCKGKV

-2154 ATWHSKHMYDFSQGK
+2154 ATWHNKHMYDFSQGK

-2198 MPCIHQHDHHRDNI
+2198 MPCIHQHDHHRDKI
-2212 TTNDGGVNINKMF
+2212 TTNDGGININKMF

-2329 QDLDNSPATFEAS
+2329 QDLGNSPATFEAS
-2342 RWAEFYGCLPGHG
+2342 RWADFYGCLPGHG

-2367 AVPTGPPC
+2367 AVLTGPPC

-2428 PVGEEWPSMYFHK
+2428 PVGEEWPSMYCHK

-2498 DGTPVSIMTY
+2498 DGTPVSTMTY

-2533 VSTPSLPEETKKH
+2533 VSTPSLPEEIKGTM
-2546 KSRAPCPGD
+2546 SRG
-2555 PKKKVA
+2555 
-2561 CPWCS
+2561 
-2566 HEFDPDAPE
+2566 PE
-2575 FYKPG
+2575 EE
-2580 TIGKTSPLGSLHE
+2580 GSLSLVF
-2593 APWRHMLPACS
+2593 ARI